1 MYETQTYT
9 EILQRLKSLVPSGMD
24 CSEGSFIHDVLSP
37 AALEMAQLYTNL
49 DLVLAL
55 SFAQTTNGQYLDY
68 RAGEHGLERKA
79 ATYATGTLKVSGSQG
94 IAIAQGQIFVTD
106 GGIEFATT
114 ESTSIPA
121 AGYVLIPIQAKTP
134 GITGNVPSGTIKKA
148 QAAIPGVTSI
158 TNENPT
164 TGGVDVETDDALLN
178 RLLEKV
184 RYPATSGNASH
195 YLQWAKEVVGVG
207 DAIVFPLWD
216 GAGTVK
222 VVIIDS
228 EKQSAD
234 SELVSDTVDY
244 IESVMPIGSG
254 LTVESAVGLNINI
267 AAAVSLAEGYTS
279 EQVTTSLTELTA
291 DYLKEIALKQNYVS
305 YAKIGSL
312 LLETPGILD
321 YSGLTV
327 NEGTE
332 NISVGLTAG
341 NCQVAVVGAVTLSV

>member
-1 MYETQTYT
+1 MFETQTYT
-9 EILQRLKSLVPSGMD
+9 EILTRLKSQAPSGMD
-24 CSEGSFIHDVLSP
+24 SSEGSFIHDVLSP

-49 DLVLAL
+49 DLVLAFA
-55 SFAQTTNGQYLDY
+55 FAQTTNGQYLDY
-68 RAGEHGLERKA
+68 RAGEHGLTRKA
-79 ATYATGTLKVSGSQG
+79 ATYATGILKVSGSQG
-94 IAIAQGQIFVTD
+94 IAIAQGEIFVTD

-114 ESTSIPA
+114 ESASIPA
-121 AGYVLIPIQAKTP
+121 AGYVLIPVQAKTS
-134 GITGNVPSGTIKKA
+134 GITGNVPGATIKKA
-148 QAAIPGVTSI
+148 QAAIPGVTGI

-164 TGGVDVETDDALLN
+164 SGGVDEETDEDLLA

-195 YLQWAKEVVGVG
+195 YLQWAKEVTGVG
-207 DAIVFPLWD
+207 DAKVFPLWD

-228 EKQSAD
+228 AKKSAD
-234 SELVSDTVDY
+234 SELVSDTAEY
-244 IESVMPIGSG
+244 IESVMPIGSA
-254 LTVESAVGLNINI
+254 LTVESAVDLDINI

-279 EQVTTSLTELTA
+279 EQATTALTGLA
-291 DYLKEIALKQNYVS
+291 AVYLKEIALKQDYVS

-327 NEGTE
+327 NEGAE
-332 NISVGLTAG
+332 NIPVGLSAG
-341 NCQVAVVGAVTLSV
+341 NCQVAVVGTVTLSV